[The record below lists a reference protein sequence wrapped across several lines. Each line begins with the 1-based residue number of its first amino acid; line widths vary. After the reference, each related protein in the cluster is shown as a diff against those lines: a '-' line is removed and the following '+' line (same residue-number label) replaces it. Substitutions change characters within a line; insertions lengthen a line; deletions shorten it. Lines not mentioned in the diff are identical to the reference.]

1 MLKRVECDFKLT
13 YSLQMTHQLHPL
25 LGQKDS
31 TSQTS
36 TSLLP
41 DTVKG
46 SIKRIPTKCKPSL
59 SLFIHL
65 T

>member
-1 MLKRVECDFKLT
+1 
-13 YSLQMTHQLHPL
+13 MTHQLHPL

-31 TSQTS
+31 TSRTS

-46 SIKRIPTKCKPSL
+46 SIKRIPRKCKPSL
-59 SLFIHL
+59 SLCIHL